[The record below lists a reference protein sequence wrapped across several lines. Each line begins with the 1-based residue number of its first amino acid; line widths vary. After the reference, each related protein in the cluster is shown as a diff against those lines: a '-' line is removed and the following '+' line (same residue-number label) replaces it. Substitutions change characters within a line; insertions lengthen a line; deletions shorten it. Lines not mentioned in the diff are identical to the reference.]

1 MDDDELEQIRKRKL
15 QQLQEEAGYQD
26 QQLYEQQAKA
36 LEEQKKAILR
46 QILEPEAR
54 ERLGRIKMARP
65 DLAPSVEQ
73 QIILLA
79 QSGRLGSKI
88 DDTTLRMILEKLTPK
103 KKDISITHR

>member
-65 DLAPSVEQ
+65 DLAASVEQ

-88 DDTTLRMILEKLTPK
+88 DDATLRMILEKLTPK